1 VKEEGGDAFLAVAH
15 IHISIADEGSI
26 AMKYSKIKIK
36 RRGRR
41 ILKVLFKYT

>member
-1 VKEEGGDAFLAVAH
+1 MKEEGGDAFLAVAH
-15 IHISIADEGSI
+15 IHISIADERSI
-26 AMKYSKIKIK
+26 AMKYTKIKIK